1 MSPQK
6 QASQRANAQLS
17 SGPRTAEGKARSSQ
31 NSTRH
36 SLCSKKFLVAPE
48 DRAEFNLHYNEL
60 LAALAPKGA
69 IESKLAEAI
78 VIDEWR
84 LTRARTLESEIFAR
98 SHMKSKDGF
107 FAGAETWLAHAK
119 ELALLTLYEQ
129 RINRVLVRNKAELEA
144 KQAARKAAHP
154 AESKTR
160 SAASES
166 DHALVHA
173 NAAENAGFVRSSE
186 CPIPPSAG
194 FVHSSSTTSSS
205 EEPLTAPEPI
215 PIPFAETQ
223 RAA

>member
-6 QASQRANAQLS
+6 HAAQLANAQQS

-36 SLCSKKFLVAPE
+36 SLCGKKYLIAPE

-60 LAALAPKGA
+60 LAALAPEGA

-98 SHMKSKDGF
+98 GHMKSKDGF
-107 FAGAETWLAHAK
+107 LDGAETWLAHAK

-129 RINRVLVRNKAELEA
+129 RINRVLARNKAELEA
-144 KQAARKAAHP
+144 KQATRKAAAQP
-154 AESKTR
+154 AESKAKP
-160 SAASES
+160 AASEHDPAFVPS
-166 DHALVHA
+166 
-173 NAAENAGFVRSSE
+173 NAAS
-186 CPIPPSAG
+186 IPSSAG
-194 FVHSSSTTSSS
+194 FVHSSSPISSP
-205 EEPLTAPEPI
+205 EVPLTAPEPI
-215 PIPFAETQ
+215 PIPLAETR

>member
-17 SGPRTAEGKARSSQ
+17 SGPRTPEGKARSSQ

-69 IESKLAEAI
+69 IERKLAEAI

-84 LTRARTLESEIFAR
+84 LARARAIESEIFAR
-98 SHMKSKDGF
+98 GQMKFKDGF
-107 FAGAETWLAHAK
+107 LAGAETWLAHAK

-129 RINRVLVRNKAELEA
+129 RINRVLARNKTEFEA
-144 KQAARKAAHP
+144 KQAARQASGADLKSGALAQAAAQP
-154 AESKTR
+154 MESKPEATAP
-160 SAASES
+160 AASKPVTYPS
-166 DHALVHA
+166 
-173 NAAENAGFVRSSE
+173 AGFVRSSSDVAA
-186 CPIPPSAG
+186 PQQPLAQ
-194 FVHSSSTTSSS
+194 S
-205 EEPLTAPEPI
+205 EAI
-215 PIPFAETQ
+215 PIPLLADR